1 MPESMPKIRDDL
13 IIREI
18 QKADGRHYVIK
29 DPITGDFFEVREPE
43 YFIIS
48 SFDGVKT
55 FAEIVEEFKAKFGL
69 EINDAAV
76 IGFANKLQELCF
88 LDNDETRQTLLQ
100 RQHTK
105 SKDEQQ
111 RLLYRMLYIKLKA
124 FDPGRLFN
132 YLLPYVRFF
141 FTRGFVLLALII
153 SALAL
158 LITLSNAHELT
169 RAFAGLITVKGIII
183 LYVSTAIV
191 VLLHEFAHGLTCT
204 YYGGEVHE
212 IGFLLML
219 FQPCFYCN
227 VSDAWLFPKKSQRI
241 WVTFAGGFFQLF
253 LWALAVFVWR
263 ITQTDILLNQVAVAV
278 MSFSGIATVFN
289 FNPLLRFD
297 GYYMLSD
304 YVEIPNLRAK
314 AGQYWRSQLRAIFFG
329 DRNANAGLSA
339 RERRIFFY
347 YGFFSG
353 IYVVFVLGY
362 LLYLLGWFLTEQY
375 GGTGFVIFVAILVF
389 LFRNV
394 IMDTARGIGSF
405 FKARADFFR
414 KRTTLSLILLVIIVL
429 VLLAAFGNW
438 ELRVKGELELAPSR
452 VLALKYSSV
461 GYVELIRRDDISA
474 NPGNRRDVSVFA
486 GDYNTTRLLPLVSP
500 EDSVINGQV
509 IARLLNTETAQL
521 ISEYT
526 SLLKKE
532 QEELALLEQGARDEE
547 IAEARNT
554 ITELEAAFEAASRD
568 LSRKQEMLN
577 KDLIARQE
585 WEDART
591 DSVIKQARLDAARN
605 RLNVLTEGARPEEIN
620 AKKAEVKRL
629 EGLIAFHADRQDF
642 NEIKAT
648 INGVVLATDTG
659 EVACEIASI
668 DTLIAWI
675 SLSEKDLADIVP
687 GQKVKFKA
695 RSFPSLS
702 FYGEVF
708 RMERKVTVGN
718 DGRRIIRIA
727 CLVPNLD
734 HRLRPGMTG
743 VANIYCG
750 ERAVSYL
757 IYRKFFRT
765 IRTEFWDWFDWS

>member
-1 MPESMPKIRDDL
+1 MSADMPKIRDDL

-29 DPITGDFFEVREPE
+29 DPITSDYFEVREPE

-55 FAEIVEEFKAKFGL
+55 FSEIVTQFKAKFGL
-69 EINDAAV
+69 EINEAAV

-100 RQHTK
+100 RQHDK
-105 SKDEQQ
+105 SKDEQE
-111 RLLYRMLYIKLKA
+111 RLLYRLLYIKLKA
-124 FDPGRLFN
+124 FDPGRLFT
-132 YLLPYVRFF
+132 YLLPYVKFF
-141 FTRGFVLLALII
+141 FTKGFVIFALLL

-158 LITLSNAHELT
+158 LITIANAYELT
-169 RAFAGLITVKGIII
+169 RAFAGLLTVKGIII
-183 LYVSTAIV
+183 LYVSTAVV

-253 LWALAVFVWR
+253 LWALAVLVWR
-263 ITQTDILLNQVAVAV
+263 ITQTDILINQIAVAV
-278 MSFSGIATVFN
+278 MSFAGIASVFN

-314 AGQYWRSQLRAIFFG
+314 GWQYWRAKLRAIFLG
-329 DRNANAGLSA
+329 DRNANASLSA
-339 RERRIFFY
+339 RERRIFFS
-347 YGFFSG
+347 YGIFAG

-362 LLYLLGWFLTEQY
+362 LLYLTGWFLTEQY
-375 GGTGFVIFVAILVF
+375 GGTGFVIFVAILIF

-394 IMDTARGIGSF
+394 IMDTGRGVKAF

-414 KRTTLSLILLVIIVL
+414 RRTTLSLIMLVLIVL

-438 ELRVKGELELAPSR
+438 ELRVKGEVELAPSR
-452 VLALKYSSV
+452 LLAVKYSSF

-474 NPGNRRDVSVFA
+474 NPGNRRDVSVFS
-486 GDYNTTRLLPLVSP
+486 GDYNTTRLMPLVSP
-500 EDSVINGQV
+500 NDSVVPGQI

-521 ISEYT
+521 ISEYN
-526 SLLKKE
+526 SLLQKE
-532 QEELALLEQGARDEE
+532 QEELALLEQGAREEE
-547 IAEARNT
+547 IAEARNSV
-554 ITELEAAFEAASRD
+554 TELEAAFESSARD
-568 LSRKQEMLN
+568 LNRKRIMLSKN
-577 KDLIARQE
+577 AIAPQE
-585 WEDART
+585 WENAHT
-591 DSVIKQARLDAARN
+591 DSVMKHARLDAARN
-605 RLNVLTEGARPEEIN
+605 RLKILTEGARPEEIN
-620 AKKAEVKRL
+620 AKTAEINRL
-629 EGLIAFHADRQDF
+629 EGLIAFHTDRQEF
-642 NEIKAT
+642 SEIEASIK
-648 INGVVLATDTG
+648 GVVLSTDTG

-687 GQKVKFKA
+687 GQKVKFRA

-702 FYGEVF
+702 FFGEVF
-708 RMERKVTVGN
+708 RMERKVTVTD